1 MEYAIG
7 RVCETKEQ
15 GARIRVLFR
24 QENNFWTQ
32 NSIQEIFPP
41 DGYVFAPDCK
51 VYSQLNV
58 PLLKSNTRVHDL
70 KGCDRLFEPL
80 SLKAGTL
87 VRFSYV
93 PKEDQSINY
102 RTKDQ
107 YIVQKKNCEVMIRPL
122 IKILNIEMQKIY
134 NREQVTNSDEEVFF
148 IKKQESISY
157 LCGPLNGKD
166 LSPGKGKEVGAW
178 PYIPNKNT
186 IDYNGQTY
194 LVTDIKVFTR
204 KKPAFMV
211 DCMSTEQLYNDWFRK
226 QFNVLGSH
234 HVFEHIHQQLKEI
247 ESNASDVLAKE
258 RFQRIFRTLDFLNLS
273 YEEIK
278 HLSEIPEFQKIY
290 ETAVDKNIA
299 AILKEEKFL
308 SKQKMIEEKYSEMSK
323 KVEDQLAKKKVEC
336 QKCIS
341 ELESELESQLVQK
354 EREYHNRLSK
364 LENQLVQKEREYHN
378 RLSELK
384 TLLTT
389 KEQQYSKRTAE
400 LNEKIARLEEAC
412 ASKEESLELLKK
424 NKREFVEMIRLQADL
439 VGKVESGTGSLSHS
453 WQYPLEVIAHDPD
466 AQPVKNDADKQTFCA
481 RIQELYRKENMRE
494 ALNRLRYPALQTEDI
509 RNGIFLAT
517 MLGNSVYELC
527 QPSPKWL
534 TFEDFWGESLQPIWD
549 SAHRSPEIWHFLLI
563 ENFNLALPECWGRP
577 LWNLFDEYITLLPCA
592 QNAQLP
598 ENLRVI
604 VSLAPTQ
611 SDDHSHFGLPTQIGL
626 SWPKL
631 SIGPNWED
639 WFNFAS
645 DKYQGLAINEEFYYP
660 VSKKL

>member
-7 RVCETKEQ
+7 KVSYIRETY
-15 GARIRVLFR
+15 GRIQVLFHLK
-24 QENNFWTQ
+24 NNSWTQ
-32 NSIQEIFPP
+32 NSIQGMFPP
-41 DGYVFAPDCK
+41 DGYVFAPNCGVD
-51 VYSQLNV
+51 Y
-58 PLLKSNTRVHDL
+58 PLLK
-70 KGCDRLFEPL
+70 
-80 SLKAGTL
+80 AGML
-87 VRFSYV
+87 VAFNCI
-93 PKEDQSINY
+93 PNEQLSINDGA
-102 RTKDQ
+102 KDQ
-107 YIVQKKNCEVMIRPL
+107 YIVQMKNRGGMIRPL
-122 IKILNIEMQKIY
+122 VKIFNINMQQIY
-134 NREQVTNSDEEVFF
+134 NRKQIINSNESIFF
-148 IKKQESISY
+148 IQKQNSELY

-166 LSPGKGKEVGAW
+166 LSPRKGKEVGAW
-178 PYIPNKNT
+178 QYVSYRDT
-186 IDYNGQTY
+186 IYYDGQIY
-194 LVTDIKVFTR
+194 LVTDIGEFTK

-211 DCMSTEQLYNDWFRK
+211 DCMSTEQLYNDWFKK
-226 QFNVLGSH
+226 QFNFLGSH

-290 ETAVDKNIA
+290 ETAVDKNIS

-364 LENQLVQKEREYHN
+364 LENQLVQKERECHN

-389 KEQQYSKRTAE
+389 KEQQYSKRTLE
-400 LNEKIARLEEAC
+400 LNEKIVRLEEAC

-439 VGKVESGTGSLSHS
+439 VGKVESGTGSQSHS
-453 WQYPLEVIAHDPD
+453 WQYPLEVIAHDPG
-466 AQPVKNDADKQTFCA
+466 AHPVKSNVDKQTFCA

-549 SAHRSPEIWHFLLI
+549 SAHRSPEVWHFLFI
-563 ENFNLALPECWGRP
+563 ENFKLALPECWGRP
-577 LWNLFDEYITLLPCA
+577 LCNLFDEYIALLPCA

-626 SWPKL
+626 SWPRL

>member
-7 RVCETKEQ
+7 KVSYIRETY
-15 GARIRVLFR
+15 GRIQVLFR
-24 QENNFWTQ
+24 QQNNFWTQ
-32 NSIQEIFPP
+32 NSIQGMFPP
-41 DGYVFAPDCK
+41 DGYVFAPNCGVD
-51 VYSQLNV
+51 Y
-58 PLLKSNTRVHDL
+58 PLLK
-70 KGCDRLFEPL
+70 
-80 SLKAGTL
+80 AGML
-87 VRFSYV
+87 VAFNCI
-93 PKEDQSINY
+93 PNEQLTINDGA
-102 RTKDQ
+102 KDQ
-107 YIVQKKNCEVMIRPL
+107 YIVQMKNRGGMIRPL
-122 IKILNIEMQKIY
+122 IKIFNINMQQIY
-134 NREQVTNSDEEVFF
+134 NREQIINSNESIFF
-148 IKKQESISY
+148 IQKQNSELY

-166 LSPGKGKEVGAW
+166 LSPRKGKEVGAW
-178 PYIPNKNT
+178 QYVSYRDT
-186 IDYNGQTY
+186 IYYDGQIY
-194 LVTDIKVFTR
+194 LVTDIGEFT
-204 KKPAFMV
+204 KEKPAFMV
-211 DCMSTEQLYNDWFRK
+211 DCMSTEQLYNEWFKK
-226 QFNVLGSH
+226 QFNFLGSH
-234 HVFEHIHQQLKEI
+234 HVLEHIHQQLKEI
-247 ESNASDVLAKE
+247 ELKASDVLVKE

-273 YEEIK
+273 YEEITL
-278 HLSEIPEFQKIY
+278 LSEIPEFQKIY
-290 ETAVDKNIA
+290 KTTVEKK
-299 AILKEEKFL
+299 LEEKHL
-308 SKQKMIEEKYSEMSK
+308 EISKEI
-323 KVEDQLAKKKVEC
+323 EDQLAKKKVEC
-336 QKCIS
+336 QESIS
-341 ELESELESQLVQK
+341 KLESE
-354 EREYHNRLSK
+354 

-378 RLSELK
+378 RLSELD
-384 TLLTT
+384 T
-389 KEQQYSKRTAE
+389 KEQQYLKRIAE
-400 LNEKIARLEEAC
+400 LNEKIVRLEESC
-412 ASKEESLELLKK
+412 ARKEESLKLLEK

-549 SAHRSPEIWHFLLI
+549 SAHRSPEVWHFLLI

-592 QNAQLP
+592 QNAQFP